1 MDEVLIWMFERTGRG
16 HAVTRAECA
25 RLSTSD
31 NKYTSDVDDR
41 AE

>member
-1 MDEVLIWMFERTGRG
+1 MDEVLIRIFGVAGARLRGR
-16 HAVTRAECA
+16 ACA

-31 NKYTSDVDDR
+31 NKYDVDDR